1 MKKLEIKGIG
11 TVSAFKA
18 TAYMM
23 IIPAVLLFLLG
34 IIFTLIGV
42 VAQEPTLLAIGIPY
56 ILMPVFLIGIYGAI
70 SMLVALLYGVLAKKF
85 GGLEL
90 IVEEKTELDLT
101 KGPAGNGY
109 APGPQSNFGPSSSPA
124 NNATNNPFNSG
135 SASPQ
140 SNMTP
145 PPLPNLPTGPDQN
158 NNT

>member
-23 IIPAVLLFLLG
+23 IIPSALLFLLG
-34 IIFTLIGV
+34 IILTMIAV
-42 VAQEPTLLAIGIPY
+42 VAQEPTLLALGIPY

-90 IVEEKTELDLT
+90 IVQEKTELDLT

-109 APGPQSNFGPSSSPA
+109 APGPQSNFNPSNS
-124 NNATNNPFNSG
+124 PFNSG
-135 SASPQ
+135 SSSPQ
-140 SNMTP
+140 SNVTP
-145 PPLPNLPTGPDQN
+145 PPLPNLPSGPDQN
-158 NNT
+158 SNT

>member
-23 IIPAVLLFLLG
+23 IIPSALLFLLG
-34 IIFTLIGV
+34 IGMLMVGLITG
-42 VAQEPTLLAIGIPY
+42 EPTVLILGITY
-56 ILMPVFLIGIYGAI
+56 TLMPVFLIGIYGAI
-70 SMLVALLYGVLAKKF
+70 SMLIALLYGVLAKKF

-109 APGPQSNFGPSSSPA
+109 APGPQSHFSPSSSPTSSPI
-124 NNATNNPFNSG
+124 NSPFNSG
-135 SASPQ
+135 STSPQ